1 MTAPRRS
8 DAQPSKWRAR
18 TVHTVNATTPD
29 EQRKA
34 EARRRLRVALD
45 GVELLP
51 EETSDERLLR
61 ASAQADREESDRDAE
76 FQRNKPPHHG

>member
-1 MTAPRRS
+1 M
-8 DAQPSKWRAR
+8 
-18 TVHTVNATTPD
+18 TPD

-34 EARRRLRVALD
+34 EARRRLRAALD

-51 EETSDERLLR
+51 EETTDERLIR
-61 ASAQADREESDRDAE
+61 ASAQAAREEADRDAE

>member
-1 MTAPRRS
+1 M
-8 DAQPSKWRAR
+8 
-18 TVHTVNATTPD
+18 TPD

-34 EARRRLRVALD
+34 EARRRLRAALD

-51 EETSDERLLR
+51 EETTDERLIR
-61 ASAQADREESDRDAE
+61 ASAQAEREEADRDAE

>member
-1 MTAPRRS
+1 MN
-8 DAQPSKWRAR
+8 DL
-18 TVHTVNATTPD
+18 TPE

-34 EARRRLRVALD
+34 EARRRLRAALD

-51 EETSDERLLR
+51 EETTDERLLK
-61 ASAQADREESDRDAE
+61 AAAQAAREDADRDAE

>member
-1 MTAPRRS
+1 MNIRAGG
-8 DAQPSKWRAR
+8 DAYCSR
-18 TVHTVNATTPD
+18 VNAMTPE

-34 EARRRLRVALD
+34 EARKRLRAALD

-51 EETSDERLLR
+51 EETADERLIR
-61 ASAQADREESDRDAE
+61 SSAQAEREEADRDAE